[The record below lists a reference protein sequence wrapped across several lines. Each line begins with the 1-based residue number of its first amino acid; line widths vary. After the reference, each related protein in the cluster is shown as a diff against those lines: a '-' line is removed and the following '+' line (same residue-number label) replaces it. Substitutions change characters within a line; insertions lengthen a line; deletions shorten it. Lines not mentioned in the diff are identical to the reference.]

1 MSLPQ
6 QPGAATRPFTVAR
19 DGPTPA
25 ALSGA
30 VVAIGNFDGL
40 HLGHQK
46 LVARAVAVAREGGR
60 PSAVLTFE
68 PHPRKFFAPDQP
80 MFRLTPEPVKL
91 AILEKLGVDGVFVR
105 RFDRALAGTSA
116 EAFVIGLVAGELGAG
131 GVVVGHDFHFG
142 RGREGTPTI
151 LAELCRREGLLCET
165 VAAVSLDGEAV
176 SSSAVRAALERGEVR
191 LANRLLGYR
200 WFVQGE
206 VRHGDK
212 RGRALGFPTANLALG
227 EDFALRHGIYAV
239 RAAVPGGGVRDGV
252 ASFGRRPTFDNG
264 APLLE
269 VHLLGN
275 HGDLYGAALPV
286 EFVDWIRGEERFASA
301 EALIARMRED
311 AAEAKRILAAGDGLP
326 SMIGR

>member
-1 MSLPQ
+1 MPLPQ
-6 QPGAATRPFTVAR
+6 FSGAATRPFTVAR
-19 DGPTPA
+19 DGPAPPE
-25 ALSGA
+25 LRGA
-30 VVAIGNFDGL
+30 MVAIGNFDGL
-40 HLGHQK
+40 HRGHQK
-46 LVARAVAVAREGGR
+46 LVARAIALAGEGGR

-68 PHPRKFFAPDQP
+68 PHPRKFFAPDKP

-91 AILEKLGVDGVFVR
+91 AVLKKLGLDGVFVR
-105 RFDRALAGTSA
+105 RFDRTLAGTGA
-116 EAFVIGLVAGELGAG
+116 DAFVTELLAGELGAA

-142 RGREGTPTI
+142 RGREGTPAI

-165 VAAVSLDGEAV
+165 VAAVALDGEAV

-311 AAEAKRILAAGDGLP
+311 AAEAKRIFAAGDGLP